1 VTGASQI
8 ALRASDKRRYRL
20 RLLFL
25 PPVIAV
31 AATLSVAAPSQAA
44 GSGPIFGLEALDPP
58 QSTNY
63 FVYDSGPGDRLVGRV
78 RVSNTGDRTGPLLMY
93 GTDGTTGQT
102 SGVVFVEGSDPQLGV
117 GSWIKTEVR
126 RITLA
131 PREST
136 VVAFSV
142 DVPARAEPGQWVGG
156 IVAENLTQSAPPT
169 QTEASG
175 VPTPEPSSGLIVKFR
190 ALSIVAVQVN
200 VRGPLR
206 PGMVVTGVRTG
217 GTQGHQNLLI
227 SMGNTGNTMEKPTGT
242 IDVTTADGSPLQHLA
257 FAMDTVLP
265 RTAIDYPVA
274 VRHKAMGVGCY
285 LTSVALNYGTAE
297 SEKYSGRFCV
307 SEEEIDQQFPAV
319 SALARPAAPSATNST
334 ALVIAA
340 AASVVL
346 VSGGLIWLV
355 ASRRRR
361 VPVPI

>member
-1 VTGASQI
+1 
-8 ALRASDKRRYRL
+8 
-20 RLLFL
+20 
-25 PPVIAV
+25 
-31 AATLSVAAPSQAA
+31 
-44 GSGPIFGLEALDPP
+44 
-58 QSTNY
+58 
-63 FVYDSGPGDRLVGRV
+63 
-78 RVSNTGDRTGPLLMY
+78 M
-93 GTDGTTGQT
+93 
-102 SGVVFVEGSDPQLGV
+102 EGSVPQLGV

-131 PREST
+131 PRESR

-142 DVPARAEPGQWVGG
+142 DVPDGAEPGQWVGG
-156 IVAENLTQSAPPT
+156 IVVENLTQSAPPT
-169 QTEASG
+169 QAEASG
-175 VPTPEPSSGLIVKFR
+175 VPTPEPSRGLIVKFR

-206 PGMVVTGVRTG
+206 PRVEVTGVGIG
-217 GTQGHQNLLI
+217 GTQGHQDLLI
-227 SMGNTGNTMEKPTGT
+227 SIGNTGNTMEKPTGT
-242 IDVTTADGSPLQHLA
+242 IDVADLDGSPLQHLA

-274 VRHKAMGVGCY
+274 VRHRALGVGCY

-297 SEKYSGRFCV
+297 SKRFSGRFCV

-319 SALARPAAPSATNST
+319 SGLARSAAPSAANST
-334 ALVIAA
+334 ALVIVA

-361 VPVPI
+361 ATVPV